1 MVSGSLSE
9 DGILWLV
16 IDILNPGS
24 KETAMRKLLRRI
36 GRPEAR
42 TQNSGE
48 LGMSKVDVPSGS
60 RGGGRREKSIY
71 SVVKCERIVLRHFRS
86 CKTSTELPRSALAF
100 CI

>member
-48 LGMSKVDVPSGS
+48 
-60 RGGGRREKSIY
+60 